1 MKRFWGF
8 CELYNVVDPFP
19 VTEHLLC
26 AFAAHLADAG
36 QTIKA
41 YLAAVRNTQLSMG
54 LPDPREQ
61 LSLPILKR
69 VQAGIARVR
78 LGRSQPSRV
87 RLPITARILLQIKQE
102 LGQSAH
108 PERRVLW
115 AVCCTAFFGFFR
127 LGELLLLS
135 PSAFNPRLHLAW
147 GDMAVDDPQDTSMV
161 KYRNQRPIKQA
172 AGSTSSWERR
182 ASTCAQS
189 RPLCRM

>member
-1 MKRFWGF
+1 MVPSVQHYFQEGLAPSTRKAYNSAMKRFWGF

-36 QTIKA
+36 LAGQTIKA

-61 LSLPILKR
+61 SSLPILKR

-78 LGRSQPSRV
+78 LGRSQPFRV

-115 AVCCTAFFGFFR
+115 AVCCTAFLASSGWENCSSPLHQLSI
-127 LGELLLLS
+127 LGY
-135 PSAFNPRLHLAW
+135 
-147 GDMAVDDPQDTSMV
+147 T
-161 KYRNQRPIKQA
+161 
-172 AGSTSSWERR
+172 
-182 ASTCAQS
+182 
-189 RPLCRM
+189 